1 MVQAI
6 IELSR
11 YFFAI
16 NISIYAI
23 ISFLILPKVDEE
35 RKSVPFV
42 IQDFLI
48 FANHI
53 IGTLVLISTRQEL
66 VYLFFPVIQMI
77 AVFSF
82 LVLMR
87 AIYPFANRMISTHI
101 AMLLSIGFIMLTRL
115 SLNRAIKQFA
125 IAAVAM
131 VIALIVPVLM
141 KHVKL
146 LLKMRWLFAAVG
158 IGILLL
164 VLVTGSITNGSK
176 LVFRVGGIGFQ
187 PSEFIKI
194 IYVLF
199 LAAMLDKATK
209 VWHILLTAVLAGGH
223 VLILVDSR
231 DLGSALIYF
240 ITYVVLVFVAT
251 NRKRYLAVGMAGAVI
266 ASVAAYFLFSH
277 IRVRVSAWLNPWA
290 DIEATGY
297 QVAQSLFAIGT
308 GGWFGMG
315 LDSGTPSTIPYV
327 EQDFIFAAICE
338 EFGVVFG
345 IALIAICVNL
355 FLEMVH
361 IAKDCE
367 ERFLKL
373 SAYGLGIVY
382 IVQLLLTIGGNC
394 KFIPMTGVT
403 LPLISYGGS
412 SILATM
418 MIFSAMQGFYLNY
431 SAVIHEELP
440 EFKGLSMDVVAGF
453 FSFVFM
459 AMAGY
464 LAHYI
469 YFESP
474 QVINNSYNA
483 KRQEILAAQT
493 IRGDIVA
500 YDGTVLATTI
510 EETQERFYPF
520 GEMFSHVIGYSVNGK
535 MGIEKAANISL
546 VSSDISLDEKLKDD
560 LDEKKHMGN
569 TVYTTFDVSLQ
580 KEAYNALGMYHG
592 AVIVT
597 EPTTG
602 KILAMVSKPD
612 FDPNEIMEIW
622 DGLIEDEESSVLV
635 NRATQGL
642 YPPGSTFKLMTALQY
657 IKEHPTEYED
667 YSFVCNAK
675 YTSGE
680 STINCFH
687 GIKHGKIDF
696 TTSFAKSCNAS
707 FSNIGLSLN
716 WNDFSDTLE
725 TLYFNRE
732 LPVTFPTKK
741 SHVETGSDLDDGVMM
756 QTVIGQG
763 TTQIT
768 PLHLAMLTGM
778 VANQGKMMQPY
789 MIERVE
795 AADGKVLK
803 MYEPKSLGQLIS
815 QEEALVLQEQMIAVV
830 EEGTATRLKEQ
841 NYVAAGKTGSAEFNS
856 SKSDSHAW
864 FTGYTYNTDKPI
876 QVTVI
881 MENAGSGGEYAVP
894 VARRIF
900 DEYYN

>member
-16 NISIYAI
+16 NICLYVI
-23 ISFLILPKVDEE
+23 ISFLILPKVDED
-35 RKSVPFV
+35 RKSFPFV
-42 IQDFLI
+42 IQDFLV

-53 IGTLVLISTRQEL
+53 IGTLVLVSTRQEIE
-66 VYLFFPVIQMI
+66 YLFFPIFQMI
-77 AVFSF
+77 AIFAF

-87 AIYPFANRMISTHI
+87 AIYPYANRMISTHI

-115 SLNRAIKQFA
+115 SLSKAIKQFGIA
-125 IAAVAM
+125 IVAM
-131 VIALIVPVLM
+131 IVTLIIPSLM
-141 KHVKL
+141 KQVKL
-146 LLKMRWLFAAVG
+146 LFKMRWLFAVTG
-158 IGILLL
+158 IGMLGT
-164 VLVTGSITNGSK
+164 VLVMGSVTNGSK
-176 LVFRVGGIGFQ
+176 LSVEIGGISFQ

-199 LAAMLDKATK
+199 LAALLDKATK
-209 VWHILLTAVLAGGH
+209 VWHLLITAVLAGAH
-223 VLILVDSR
+223 VLILVFSR

-240 ITYVVLVFVAT
+240 ITYMVLVYVAT
-251 NRKRYLAVGMAGAVI
+251 NRKRYLILGLISAVA
-266 ASVAAYFLFSH
+266 ASVASYFMFSH
-277 IRVRVSAWLNPWA
+277 IRVRVSAWLNPWL

-315 LDSGTPSTIPYV
+315 LDSGTPLTIPYV
-327 EQDFIFAAICE
+327 EQDFIFSAICE
-338 EFGVVFG
+338 EYGVIFG

-373 SAYGLGIVY
+373 GAYGLGIVY
-382 IVQLLLTIGGNC
+382 VVQLLLTIGGNC

-412 SILATM
+412 SILAIM
-418 MIFSAMQGFYLNY
+418 LLLSVMQGFYLNY
-431 SAVIHEELP
+431 SAIIHEDLS
-440 EFKGLSMDVVAGF
+440 EFKGMGMNIIAGAFTIVFVA
-453 FSFVFM
+453 V
-459 AMAGY
+459 AGY

-469 YFESP
+469 YYESP
-474 QVINNSYNA
+474 EVINNSYNV

-500 YDGTVLATTI
+500 QDGTVLATTVG
-510 EETQERFYPF
+510 EEQERYYPF
-520 GEMFSHVIGYSVNGK
+520 GNIFSHVIGYSANGK
-535 MGIEKAANISL
+535 MGVEKDANMML
-546 VSSDISLDEKLKDD
+546 VSSDISLDKKLKDD
-560 LDEKKHMGN
+560 LDNRKHKGN
-569 TVYTTFDVSLQ
+569 TVYTTLDVDLQ
-580 KEAYNALGMYHG
+580 KEAYKALGMYQG

-597 EPTTG
+597 EPTSG

-622 DGLIEDEESSVLV
+622 DDLIQDDESSVLV

-642 YPPGSTFKLMTALQY
+642 YPPGSTFKIITALQY
-657 IKEHPTEYED
+657 IKEHPTDFED
-667 YSFVCNAK
+667 YTFTCNGK

-687 GIKHGKIDF
+687 GTNHGKVNF
-696 TTSFAKSCNAS
+696 TTSFAKSCNSS
-707 FSNIGLSLN
+707 FSNIGVSLD
-716 WNDFSDTLE
+716 WNAFSDTLN
-725 TLYFNRE
+725 TLYFNRK
-732 LPVTFPTKK
+732 LPVTFPTKQ
-741 SHVETGSDLDDGVMM
+741 SNVVIETDLEDGLMM

-768 PLHLAMLTGM
+768 PIHLAMITAM
-778 VANQGKMMQPY
+778 VANQGEMMQPY

-795 AADGKVLK
+795 TADGKVLK
-803 MYEPKSLGQLIS
+803 TYAPKSLGQIIS
-815 QEEALVLQEQMIAVV
+815 QDEAQSLQKQMIAVV
-830 EEGTATRLKEQ
+830 EEGTATRLRDLGYE
-841 NYVAAGKTGSAEFNS
+841 AAGKTGSAEFNS

-876 QVTVI
+876 QVTII

>member
-16 NISIYAI
+16 NISVYAI
-23 ISFLILPKVDEE
+23 ISFLILPRVDEE
-35 RKSVPFV
+35 RKSFPFV

-48 FANHI
+48 FANHV

-66 VYLFFPVIQMI
+66 IYLFFPAIQMI
-77 AVFSF
+77 AIFSF

-87 AIYPFANRMISTHI
+87 AIYPYANRMISTHI
-101 AMLLSIGFIMLTRL
+101 AMLLSIGFIVLTRL
-115 SLNRAIKQFA
+115 SLNKAIKQFS
-125 IAAVAM
+125 IAVVAM
-131 VIALIVPVLM
+131 VIALIVPALM

-146 LLKMRWLFAAVG
+146 LMKMRWIFAMAG
-158 IGILLL
+158 IGILVL
-164 VLVTGSITNGSK
+164 VLITGSITNGSK
-176 LVFRVGGIGFQ
+176 LAFSIVGIRFQ

-199 LAAMLDKATK
+199 LAAMLDRATR
-209 VWHILLTAVLAGGH
+209 VWHVLITAVLAGGH
-223 VLILVDSR
+223 VLILVASR

-240 ITYVVLVFVAT
+240 IAYVVLVFVAT
-251 NRKRYLAVGMAGAVI
+251 NRKRYLALGMTGAVL
-266 ASVAAYFLFSH
+266 ASIVAYFLFSH

-290 DIEATGY
+290 DIDATGY

-315 LDSGTPSTIPYV
+315 LDSGTPLTIPYV

-338 EFGVVFG
+338 EYGVIFG
-345 IALIAICVNL
+345 IALIVICVNL

-367 ERFLKL
+367 ERFLKF
-373 SAYGLGIVY
+373 SAYGLSIVY
-382 IVQLLLTIGGNC
+382 VTQLFLTIGGNC

-418 MIFSAMQGFYLNY
+418 LLFSVMQGFYLNY
-431 SAVIHEELP
+431 SAVINEELP
-440 EFKGLSMDVVAGF
+440 EFKGASMNVIAGF
-453 FSFVFM
+453 FTIVFIG
-459 AMAGY
+459 MAGY

-500 YDGTVLATTI
+500 QDGTVLATTK
-510 EETQERFYPF
+510 EETQERYYPF
-520 GEMFSHVIGYSVNGK
+520 EEVFSHVIGYSVNGK
-535 MGIEKAANISL
+535 MGVEKDANISL
-546 VSSDISLDEKLKDD
+546 VSSDVSLDEKLKDD
-560 LDEKKHMGN
+560 LGDKKHMGN

-580 KEAYNALGMYHG
+580 KEAYNALGMYQG

-612 FDPNEIMEIW
+612 FNPNEIVEIW
-622 DGLIEDEESSVLV
+622 DDLVADKESSVLV

-642 YPPGSTFKLMTALQY
+642 YPPGSTFKMMTALQY
-657 IKEHPTEYED
+657 IKEHPTEYND
-667 YSFVCNAK
+667 YFFTCNAK

-687 GIKHGKIDF
+687 GIKHGKVDF

-725 TLYFNRE
+725 SLYFNKK
-732 LPVTFPTKK
+732 LPVTFPTQQ
-741 SHVETGSDLDDGVMM
+741 SHVETGDNLEDGMMM

-768 PLHLAMLTGM
+768 PLHLAMLTAM
-778 VANQGKMMQPY
+778 VANQGEMMQPY

-795 AADGKVLK
+795 SADGKVLK
-803 MYEPKSLGQLIS
+803 TYEPKSLGQLIS
-815 QEEALVLQEQMIAVV
+815 QEEAMALQEQMIAVV
-830 EEGTATRLKEQ
+830 ESGTATRLKGQ
-841 NYVAAGKTGSAEFNS
+841 DYMVAGKTGSAEFNS

-864 FTGYTYNTDKPI
+864 FTGYTYHTDKPI
-876 QVTVI
+876 QVTII
-881 MENAGSGGEYAVP
+881 MEDAGSGGEYAVP

>member
-11 YFFAI
+11 YFFTI
-16 NISIYAI
+16 NIGIYAI
-23 ISFLILPKVDEE
+23 ISFLILPKVDED
-35 RKSVPFV
+35 RKSFPFL
-42 IQDFLI
+42 IQDLLI
-48 FANHI
+48 FANHV
-53 IGTLVLISTRQEL
+53 IGTLVLVSTRQEL
-66 VYLFFPVIQMI
+66 EYFFFPIIQMI
-77 AVFSF
+77 AIFVF

-87 AIYPFANRMISTHI
+87 AIYPYSNRLISTHI

-115 SLNRAIKQFA
+115 SFHRAVKQFV
-125 IAAVAM
+125 IAVVAM
-131 VIALIVPVLM
+131 IIAWIVPAFM

-146 LLKMRWLFAAVG
+146 LLKMRWVFAIIG
-158 IGILLL
+158 IGSLLI
-164 VLVTGSITNGSK
+164 VLITGGITNGSK
-176 LVFRVGGIGFQ
+176 LFFDIAGISFQ
-187 PSEFIKI
+187 PSEFVKI

-199 LAAMLDKATK
+199 LAALLDKATR
-209 VWHILLTAVLAGGH
+209 VWHVLLTAILAGTH
-223 VLILVDSR
+223 VLILVASR

-251 NRKRYLAVGMAGAVI
+251 SKKRFLILGMLGAVI
-266 ASVAAYFLFSH
+266 ASIVSYFLFSH
-277 IRVRVSAWLNPWA
+277 IRVRISAWLDPWS

-297 QVAQSLFAIGT
+297 QIAQSLFAIGT

-338 EFGVVFG
+338 EYGVIFG

-361 IAKDCE
+361 VAKDCE

-373 SAYGLGIVY
+373 GAYGLGIVY
-382 IVQLLLTIGGNC
+382 ITQLLLTIGGNC

-403 LPLISYGGS
+403 LPFISYGGS

-418 MIFSAMQGFYLNY
+418 LLFSIMQGFYLNY

-440 EFKGLSMDVVAGF
+440 EFKNASMNVIAGLF
-453 FSFVFM
+453 TLLFM
-459 AMAGY
+459 GMSGY

-469 YFESP
+469 YYESP
-474 QVINNSYNA
+474 QVISNTYNA
-483 KRQEILAAQT
+483 KRQEILASQT

-500 YDGTVLATTI
+500 RDGTVLAKTVG
-510 EETQERFYPF
+510 EEQERYYPF
-520 GEMFSHVIGYSVNGK
+520 GEIFSHAIGYSVNGR
-535 MGIEKAANISL
+535 MGVEKDANISL

-560 LDEKKHMGN
+560 LENKKHKGN
-569 TVYTTFDVSLQ
+569 TVYTTFDVDLQ

-612 FDPNEIMEIW
+612 FDPNSILDIW
-622 DGLIEDEESSVLV
+622 DELLEDKESSVLV

-642 YPPGSTFKLMTALQY
+642 YPPGSTFKMITALQY
-657 IKEHPTEYED
+657 IKEHPTEYNE
-667 YSFVCNAK
+667 YSFSCDAK
-675 YTSGE
+675 YTSGD

-687 GIKHGKIDF
+687 GIKHGKVDF

-707 FSNIGLSLN
+707 FSNIGLSLD
-716 WNDFSDTLE
+716 WNAFSDTLE
-725 TLYFNRE
+725 TLYFNRK
-732 LPVTFPTKK
+732 LPVNFPAQQ
-741 SHVETGSDLDDGVMM
+741 SHVNAGNGLKDGIMM

-763 TTQIT
+763 ETQIT
-768 PLHLAMLTGM
+768 PLHLAMLTAM
-778 VANQGKMMQPY
+778 VANDGEMMQPY
-789 MIERVE
+789 MITRVE
-795 AADGKVLK
+795 SADGKILK
-803 MYEPKSLGQLIS
+803 AYEPKSLGQLIS
-815 QEEALVLQEQMIAVV
+815 LEEAKALQEQMIAVV
-830 EEGTATRLKEQ
+830 EQGTATRLKEQ
-841 NYVAAGKTGSAEFNS
+841 DYQAAGKTGSAEFNS
-856 SKSDSHAW
+856 SKTDSHAW
-864 FTGYTYNTDKPI
+864 FTGYTYNTDRPI
-876 QVTVI
+876 QVTII